1 MKIILAQLSMEKR
14 TQQEQQ
20 DTSLLFHPYNIMV
33 TIMLIGMTILFLA
46 TTLSYVYTRVQNGMP
61 PIKVPLMFVVNTLIL
76 VVSSFTM
83 KKAQTAYLA
92 DDTAGYKKSLFTTLL
107 LTFAFM
113 LAQGIAWYTMV
124 LDNIHTYSSNAA
136 GYIYAISIL
145 HILHVGFGVPFMISF
160 CYVAY
165 QRMKEPVSVLVY
177 FSDPLKALK
186 LKLLTRYWH
195 FLDLLWIYL
204 VVFFYVNYFIK

>member
-1 MKIILAQLSMEKR
+1 MER
-14 TQQEQQ
+14 REQQREQQQ

-33 TIMLIGMTILFLA
+33 TLMLIGMTVLFLA

-61 PIKVPLMFVVNTLIL
+61 PLKVPLMFVVNTLVLIA
-76 VVSSFTM
+76 SSFTM
-83 KKAQTAYLA
+83 KKAQKAYLA
-92 DDTAGYKKSLFTTLL
+92 DDTDGYKKSLFTTLL

-124 LDNIHTYSSNAA
+124 MDNIYTYSSNAA

-195 FLDLLWIYL
+195 FLDILWVYL
-204 VVFFYVNYFIK
+204 VLFFYINYFIK

>member
-1 MKIILAQLSMEKR
+1 MEKR
-14 TQQEQQ
+14 EQQ

-33 TIMLIGMTILFLA
+33 TLMLVGMTMLFLA

-61 PIKVPLMFVVNTLIL
+61 PIKVPFMFVVNTLIL
-76 VVSSFTM
+76 IASSFTM
-83 KKAQTAYLA
+83 KKAQTAYLS
-92 DDTAGYKKSLFTTLL
+92 DDTDGYKKSLFTTLL

-113 LAQGIAWYTMV
+113 LAQGIGWYTMV
-124 LDNIHTYSSNAA
+124 LENIHTYSSNAA

-145 HILHVGFGVPFMISF
+145 HILHVGFGVPFMIAF

-165 QRMKEPVSVLVY
+165 KRMKEPVSVLVY

-186 LKLLTRYWH
+186 LKLLTRYWQ
-195 FLDLLWIYL
+195 FLDLLWVYL

>member
-1 MKIILAQLSMEKR
+1 MER
-14 TQQEQQ
+14 REQQQEQQQ
-20 DTSLLFHPYNIMV
+20 DTSLLFHPYNIIV
-33 TIMLIGMTILFLA
+33 TLMLIGMTILFLA

-61 PIKVPLMFVVNTLIL
+61 PLKVPLMFVVNTVILIA
-76 VVSSFTM
+76 SSFTM
-83 KKAQTAYLA
+83 KKAQKAYLA
-92 DDTAGYKKSLFTTLL
+92 DDTDGYKKSLFTTLL

-124 LDNIHTYSSNAA
+124 MDNIYTYSSNAA

-195 FLDLLWIYL
+195 FLDILWVYL
-204 VVFFYVNYFIK
+204 VLFFYINSFIK